1 MTIYKVLSIAESLVL
16 NGEEKWFSL
25 DEALNELAEAK
36 WELEEVLEISMPQ
49 KEKWA
54 SEKWIGTVIMV
65 NRTLGKQG
73 EIERQIN
80 KVANQ
85 IQEVEGKL
93 KDIPDAQ
100 TIKRTTCEQEIREL
114 SKRREQLHL
123 LRNQIA

>member
-1 MTIYKVLSIAESLVL
+1 VTIYKVLSIAESLVL